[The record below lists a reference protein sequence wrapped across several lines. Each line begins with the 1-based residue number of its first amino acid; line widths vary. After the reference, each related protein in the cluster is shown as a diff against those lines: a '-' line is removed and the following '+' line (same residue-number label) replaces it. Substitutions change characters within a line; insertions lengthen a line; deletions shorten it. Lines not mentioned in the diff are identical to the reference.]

1 MNEIRLSKG
10 LYVNFTIWGGEDLGN
25 DHNFLYRF
33 LFSLLS
39 AQIYLPFLGIIKD
52 NEVNTET
59 SRPSNMMIYYA
70 LGVISVLAV
79 GVILYSIHRSRNPK
93 EE

>member
-1 MNEIRLSKG
+1 MQQLKLDG
-10 LYVNFTIWGGEDLGN
+10 MD
-25 DHNFLYRF
+25 
-33 LFSLLS
+33 SLLS
-39 AQIYLPFLGIIKD
+39 TTEQAKILGIIED

-70 LGVISVLAV
+70 LGIISALAV

>member
-1 MNEIRLSKG
+1 MQQLKLDG
-10 LYVNFTIWGGEDLGN
+10 MD
-25 DHNFLYRF
+25 
-33 LFSLLS
+33 SLLS
-39 AQIYLPFLGIIKD
+39 TTEQAKILGIIKD

-59 SRPSNMMIYYA
+59 SRQSNMMNYYA

-79 GVILYSIHRSRNPK
+79 GVILYSIHRSKNPK

>member
-1 MNEIRLSKG
+1 MQQLKLNG
-10 LYVNFTIWGGEDLGN
+10 MD
-25 DHNFLYRF
+25 
-33 LFSLLS
+33 SLLTTTEQ
-39 AQIYLPFLGIIKD
+39 AKILGIIKD

-59 SRPSNMMIYYA
+59 SRPSNMVVYYA

-79 GVILYSIHRSRNPK
+79 GVILYSIHRSKTPK

>member
-1 MNEIRLSKG
+1 MQQLKLDG
-10 LYVNFTIWGGEDLGN
+10 MD
-25 DHNFLYRF
+25 
-33 LFSLLS
+33 SLLTTTEQ
-39 AQIYLPFLGIIKD
+39 AKILGILKD
-52 NEVNTET
+52 NDVSTET
-59 SRPSNMMIYYA
+59 SRPSNTMIYYA

>member
-1 MNEIRLSKG
+1 MQQLKLNG
-10 LYVNFTIWGGEDLGN
+10 MD
-25 DHNFLYRF
+25 
-33 LFSLLS
+33 SLLTTTEQ
-39 AQIYLPFLGIIKD
+39 AKILGIIKD

-59 SRPSNMMIYYA
+59 SRPSNMVVYYA

-79 GVILYSIHRSRNPK
+79 GVILYSIHISRNPK

>member
-1 MNEIRLSKG
+1 MQQLKLDG
-10 LYVNFTIWGGEDLGN
+10 MD
-25 DHNFLYRF
+25 
-33 LFSLLS
+33 SLLS
-39 AQIYLPFLGIIKD
+39 TTEQAKILGIIKD
-52 NEVNTET
+52 NDINTET

-70 LGVISVLAV
+70 LGVVSVLAV